1 MFHVKQLVVS
11 QVFLDLYI
19 FLEFQ
24 VENSFFAMFLILL
37 CFRYVFNFTMF
48 SLSFLLYLFYH
59 IFHLAKSSFYHLIHQ
74 YFHHTPHVPAQNKN
88 NFNYSSFP

>member
-37 CFRYVFNFTMF
+37 CFHYP
-48 SLSFLLYLFYH
+48 FYY
-59 IFHLAKSSFYHLIHQ
+59 IFFII
-74 YFHHTPHVPAQNKN
+74 F
-88 NFNYSSFP
+88 FI